1 MAISENGALKRKQ
14 KLPAKIIN
22 FRRFS
27 YQEEKPYQNLLIIAL
42 ELGDMDEGE
51 FLMFSDINRTHNLDL
66 PYWKYEKFDLD
77 HLENDE
83 CVAKFQFQK
92 DDIYDLPGV
101 IQVPDKIVCYN
112 GFKVSDVEA
121 LCIFLERHAYPCRYS
136 DLIHRFARPVPELC
150 IIKNFVLKFLYE
162 RWRFIYNN
170 ESTMFISKQSPT
182 IC

>member
-1 MAISENGALKRKQ
+1 
-14 KLPAKIIN
+14 
-22 FRRFS
+22 
-27 YQEEKPYQNLLIIAL
+27 
-42 ELGDMDEGE
+42 MDEGE

-136 DLIHRFARPVPELC
+136 DLMHRFARPVPELC
-150 IIKNFVLKFLYE
+150 IINNFVLKFPYE
-162 RWRFIYNN
+162 KWRFIYNN
-170 ESTMFISKQSPT
+170 ESTMFISKQSPS